1 MIPKLNI
8 HFKAVCR
15 NYKCCYL
22 PHLYWT
28 QTPEGILPKARRNDR
43 NQAHVHPCL
52 PARDKQHWKLPAF
65 SHQAP
70 LPHRSSKL
78 LSNDQGFS
86 REHPSSQEYGACRQ
100 DLGFHE
106 WILDTCWSSWMGS
119 RQLWYVY
126 LSFPSHFLRIAPH
139 TSSRQIQR
147 HLLSIPWR
155 KKKKEH
161 SFNSLACKS
170 DQHVNYPHKIV
181 SESHHWG
188 HMNTGNDHQRSSWLV
203 TKFSLLAT

>member
-22 PHLYWT
+22 PHLCWT

-70 LPHRSSKL
+70 LPHRSSRL
-78 LSNDQGFS
+78 LCNDPGFS
-86 REHPSSQEYGACRQ
+86 LEHPSSQEYGACRQ

-139 TSSRQIQR
+139 TSLRQIQR
-147 HLLSIPWR
+147 HLLSIPW
-155 KKKKEH
+155 KKKKKKNTPSTLWPVRVTSMEILLTKSSLNH
-161 SFNSLACKS
+161 TIEVTWIQEMITKEALDWSPNSPC
-170 DQHVNYPHKIV
+170 
-181 SESHHWG
+181 
-188 HMNTGNDHQRSSWLV
+188 
-203 TKFSLLAT
+203 